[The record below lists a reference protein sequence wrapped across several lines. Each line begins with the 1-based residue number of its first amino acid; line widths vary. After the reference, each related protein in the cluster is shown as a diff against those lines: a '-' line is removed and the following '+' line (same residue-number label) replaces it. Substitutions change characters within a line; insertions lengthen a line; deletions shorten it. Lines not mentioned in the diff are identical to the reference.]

1 MFVLASAD
9 STYLDRWRSAF
20 DPDAALVDVRTFDA
34 LAPCLAQMR
43 PRAVLLDTR
52 LPRPGAAHA
61 IDQLLTVRPDV
72 RVIALSGDNNDE
84 HELALF
90 LAGAR
95 GVCALD
101 AEPVL
106 LRQAVEAV
114 LRGELWIRRGLVPK
128 LVDSLTADHEDTMN
142 GATGRFAVLTPREI
156 EIARLIGQGA
166 SNKRIARQLSITE
179 RTVKAHLTMIFRKTG
194 VEDRVK
200 LALMVSRRH

>member
-1 MFVLASAD
+1 VIVVASAD
-9 STYLDRWRSAF
+9 LAYLDRCRAAF
-20 DPDAALVDVRTFDA
+20 DDDAALVEVRNFDA

-43 PRAVLLDTR
+43 PRAVILDSR
-52 LPRPGAAHA
+52 LPRSGAARA

-72 RVIALSGDNNDE
+72 RIVAVSADDSDE

-95 GVCALD
+95 GVCQLD
-101 AEPVL
+101 AVPAV
-106 LRQAVEAV
+106 LRQAVDAV

-128 LVDSLTADHEDTMN
+128 LVDSLAAEQEDTMN
-142 GATGRFAVLTPREI
+142 GATGRLAVLTPREI

-166 SNKRIARQLSITE
+166 SNKRIARQLSIAE

>member
-101 AEPVL
+101 AEPAL
-106 LRQAVEAV
+106 LRQAIDAV

-128 LVDSLTADHEDTMN
+128 LVDSLTSEQQDAMKGT
-142 GATGRFAVLTPREI
+142 TGRFAVLTPREI
-156 EIARLIGQGA
+156 EIDFWVQQMHADAVDG
-166 SNKRIARQLSITE
+166 SE
-179 RTVKAHLTMIFRKTG
+179 TVR
-194 VEDRVK
+194 
-200 LALMVSRRH
+200 